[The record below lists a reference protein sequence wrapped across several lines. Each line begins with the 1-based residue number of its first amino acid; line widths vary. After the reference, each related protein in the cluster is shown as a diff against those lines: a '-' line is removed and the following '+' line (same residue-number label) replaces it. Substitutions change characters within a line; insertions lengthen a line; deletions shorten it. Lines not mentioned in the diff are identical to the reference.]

1 MATLLRTGDFVG
13 QDVVAAKF
21 IRSDVVRDND
31 QPLRVAKSL
40 FWQCLC
46 FGSAF
51 FWCGDLRGLS
61 RNRGRGCEGR
71 PETVGCR
78 LEGLLAS
85 QGAKESVQNLGG
97 FGSDREEFRMPSSAE
112 ESEPVREPDLV
123 FDLAG

>member
-1 MATLLRTGDFVG
+1 MTLLLKGDFVG
-13 QDVVAAKF
+13 QDVVAVKF
-21 IRSDVVRDND
+21 IRSDVVREND
-31 QPLRVAKSL
+31 DPIRCAKH
-40 FWQCLC
+40 F
-46 FGSAF
+46 FGSGF
-51 FWCGDLRGLS
+51 LRRSALHGLN

-85 QGAKESVQNLGG
+85 QGVKESVQNLGG

>member
-13 QDVVAAKF
+13 QDVVAVKF
-21 IRSDVVRDND
+21 IRSDVVREND
-31 QPLRVAKSL
+31 DPLRFAKH
-40 FWQCLC
+40 F
-46 FGSAF
+46 FGSGF
-51 FWCGDLRGLS
+51 LRRSALHGLN

>member
-1 MATLLRTGDFVG
+1 MTLLRTGDFVG

-31 QPLRVAKSL
+31 HPLRFAKHL
-40 FWQCLC
+40 
-46 FGSAF
+46 FGSRF

-85 QGAKESVQNLGG
+85 QGAKESVQNRGG

>member
-1 MATLLRTGDFVG
+1 MG

-31 QPLRVAKSL
+31 HPLRFAKHL
-40 FWQCLC
+40 
-46 FGSAF
+46 FGSRF

-97 FGSDREEFRMPSSAE
+97 FGSDWKEFRVPCGAE
-112 ESEPVREPDLV
+112 EPEPVREADLV

>member
-1 MATLLRTGDFVG
+1 MTLLRTGDFRLE
-13 QDVVAAKF
+13 DAVAEGF
-21 IRSDVVRDND
+21 MRSSVVRENGH
-31 QPLRVAKSL
+31 PLRFAEH
-40 FWQCLC
+40 FFRQR
-46 FGSAF
+46 FF
-51 FWCGDLRGLS
+51 FWRGALRGLN
-61 RNRGRGCEGR
+61 RRRGRGCEGR

>member
-1 MATLLRTGDFVG
+1 MTLLLKGDFVG
-13 QDVVAAKF
+13 QDVVAVKF
-21 IRSDVVRDND
+21 IRSDVVRESDD
-31 QPLRVAKSL
+31 PLRFAKH
-40 FWQCLC
+40 F
-46 FGSAF
+46 FGSGF
-51 FWCGDLRGLS
+51 LRRSALHGLN